1 MFCFTVGLRLIL
13 QDFSKPDDSSQRRAQ
28 FVAHVGKK
36 HAFTPTGGLS
46 QVASTFELAVF
57 ILERDA
63 RLAFLFEHLS
73 SQPLGLTP
81 FPRVTNSKEQGTA
94 EEPHKY
100 SADGELDPRVFNP
113 GQRDVQMSDRR
124 IRIVEITIYILD
136 GDSVITR
143 LIENPL
149 KLSCPRTLLPLR
161 VGQRGR
167 SQDAGSDL
175 ASITSCLRSRP
186 KICHIVFER
195 DALTGLDR
203 QMILTLFKVLSGG
216 DFDSW

>member
-1 MFCFTVGLRLIL
+1 M
-13 QDFSKPDDSSQRRAQ
+13 QNFSKPDNGGQRRAQ
-28 FVAHVGKK
+28 FVAHVGEE

-46 QVASTFELAVF
+46 QVAGTFELAVF

-81 FPRVTNSKEQGTA
+81 FPRVTNSKEQGTTD
-94 EEPHKY
+94 EPHEN

-124 IRIVEITIYILD
+124 IRIIEVTVHILD
-136 GDSVITR
+136 GDGVISG

-149 KLSCPRTLLPLR
+149 ELR
-161 VGQRGR
+161 
-167 SQDAGSDL
+167 
-175 ASITSCLRSRP
+175 
-186 KICHIVFER
+186 
-195 DALTGLDR
+195 
-203 QMILTLFKVLSGG
+203 
-216 DFDSW
+216 